1 MVDPQRSGDD
11 EKTPK
16 PGVEADLSTRLKRLD
31 SRLGEISSGR
41 DESAKAAKRKASD
54 ASGLG
59 QAFRLSAEF
68 IAGVLAGGFLGWML
82 DSFVGSSPWGFIIG
96 LVLGFGSGMLN
107 MLRASGE
114 LNRRPTSDKAPMP
127 GQSGGP
133 SSGRSSGDDK
143 AD

>member
-1 MVDPQRSGDD
+1 MDDPQRSGKDA
-11 EKTPK
+11 EKPQS
-16 PGVEADLSTRLKRLD
+16 GDEADLSTRLTRLD

-41 DESAKAAKRKASD
+41 EASEKAVKKRASD

-82 DSFVGSSPWGFIIG
+82 DSFAGWSPWGFIVG
-96 LVLGFGSGMLN
+96 VLLGFGSGMLN

-114 LNRRPTSDKAPMP
+114 LNRKATSDKPP
-127 GQSGGP
+127 VSV
-133 SSGRSSGDDK
+133 RRTGDDGTE
-143 AD
+143 

>member
-11 EKTPK
+11 EKNPK
-16 PGVEADLSTRLKRLD
+16 SGDEAELSTRLERLG

-41 DESAKAAKRKASD
+41 EQSAKAAKRKASD

-82 DSFVGSSPWGFIIG
+82 DSFAGSSPWGFIIG
-96 LVLGFGSGMLN
+96 LILGFGSGMLN

-127 GQSGGP
+127 GQS
-133 SSGRSSGDDK
+133 SGDDK